1 MLISSS
7 KAVKIAEIV
16 DLIVNQGIRVVGKV
30 VKVSDLEV
38 LKKGD
43 MKELKKQDV
52 VIGDETGSCRMV
64 LW

>member
-7 KAVKIAEIV
+7 KAVKIAQIV
-16 DLIVNQGIRVVGKV
+16 DLTVNQGIRVVGKV

-52 VIGDETGSCRMV
+52 VRGDETGSCRMV